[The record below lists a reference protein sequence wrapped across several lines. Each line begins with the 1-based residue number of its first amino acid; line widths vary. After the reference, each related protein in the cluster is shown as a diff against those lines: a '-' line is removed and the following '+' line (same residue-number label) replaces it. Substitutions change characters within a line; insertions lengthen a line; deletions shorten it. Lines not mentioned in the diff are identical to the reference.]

1 MKEGVKKKYIK
12 IELRENTPTLFPNS
26 LYSTN

>member
-1 MKEGVKKKYIK
+1 MKEGVKKKNIK
-12 IELRENTPTLFPNS
+12 IKLRENTPTLFPNP